1 MDVFCVQEAETR
13 RLPDRVGRL
22 SLVARTET
30 GDMGLAVYAD
40 PERFHVLDSRI
51 FTVRRAL
58 HDRFLLPGIERLL
71 AVRLED
77 RESGI
82 VSTIASFHASPL
94 SAVNATRRRQIDEAH
109 RHLRAF
115 SLGSPTLMVGDFNY
129 PLFRGGLTKRVERD
143 GFTLTIS
150 DGPTYYYT
158 PRIAYH
164 FDFLTSSRMHVGQV
178 RTLPVGSSDHRPI
191 LVDATPVGPDPHPS
205 TAPVEIA
212 LDEASVGE
220 APRDD
225 AARGPEGVTPNE

>member
-1 MDVFCVQEAETR
+1 MDVFCLQEAETD
-13 RLPDRVGRL
+13 RLPQTVGRL
-22 SLVARTET
+22 TLVARTTT
-30 GDMGLAVYAD
+30 GDMGLGIYVDAS
-40 PERFHVLDSRI
+40 RFHVLDSRV

-71 AVRLED
+71 AVRIED
-77 RESGI
+77 GETGI

-129 PLFRGGLTKRVERD
+129 PLFRTRLVNRIARD

-164 FDFLTSSRMHVGQV
+164 FDFLTSSGMDVGSV
-178 RTLPVGSSDHRPI
+178 RTLPVGLSDHRPI
-191 LVDATPVGPDPHPS
+191 LVEATPLGSDPHP
-205 TAPVEIA
+205 P
-212 LDEASVGE
+212 AS
-220 APRDD
+220 ASDAASDFARDD
-225 AARGPEGVTPNE
+225 ASDGLTPTE